1 MIIERLKKDKKN
13 TYTIVV
19 DEKTYTFD
27 EEIILEYRLVQGK
40 EISIEVL
47 ELAQKKN
54 QIIEYY
60 NKALN
65 YSLKYA
71 KGSEAV
77 RQYLLNKGV
86 SSVDVQ
92 EIIDRLARL
101 KVIQDEVLI
110 KNLVTSLAKKGNGRM
125 LIEKKLYEQRFPS
138 PLISKAVSQMDMQE
152 YNDALV
158 SLYEKI
164 KFKYKDDSYIRI
176 MKIKKYL
183 LSRGYT
189 YTDLQVI
196 DFNS

>member
-19 DEKTYTFD
+19 DEKSYTFD

-138 PLISKAVSQMDMQE
+138 TLISKAVSQMDMQE

>member
-1 MIIERLKKDKKN
+1 MIIDSLKKDKKN

-19 DEKTYTFD
+19 NEKAYTFD

-40 EISIEVL
+40 EISSEVL
-47 ELAQKKN
+47 ELAQRKN
-54 QIIEYY
+54 RIIEYY
-60 NKALN
+60 NMALN

-86 SSVDVQ
+86 SPSDAQ
-92 EIIDRLARL
+92 QIINRLEKI
-101 KVIQDEVLI
+101 KVIQDDVLI
-110 KNLVTSLAKKGNGRM
+110 QNLISSLAKKGNGRL

-138 PLISKAVSQMDMQE
+138 NLISKAISQMNIEE
-152 YNDALV
+152 YNNALL

-164 KFKYKDDSYIRI
+164 KYKYKDDSYIQI
-176 MKIKKYL
+176 MKRKKYL

-189 YTDLQVI
+189 YADLKII